1 MSSTPS
7 ARPVAS
13 PLARLQATQGEK
25 VTNLRHEVV
34 VLDSFSRQILP
45 LLDGTRDRE
54 ALAAALAK
62 LAKEGVLKVR
72 DKQSGASLTSAT
84 ALDDV
89 LRRVVQAGLPSL
101 ARAALLQQ

>member
-7 ARPVAS
+7 ARPVGS